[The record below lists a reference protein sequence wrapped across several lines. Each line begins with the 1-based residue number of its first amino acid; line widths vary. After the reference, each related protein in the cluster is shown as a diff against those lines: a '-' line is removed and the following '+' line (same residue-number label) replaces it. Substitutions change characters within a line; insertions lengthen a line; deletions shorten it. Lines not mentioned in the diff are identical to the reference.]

1 MVVPADT
8 EDRCNPA
15 QFVARSVTK
24 YVAPQRFGSSRL
36 SQLVLS
42 TGIGENANVWQPYGV
57 VPTQASRLVAL
68 LPFFAEPAEMTTA
81 SGCALYEL
89 YRA

>member
-1 MVVPADT
+1 MVLPADT

-24 YVAPQRFGSSRL
+24 YVVPQRFGSSGL

-42 TGIGENANVWQPYGV
+42 TGIGESANVWQPYGV
-57 VPTQASRLVAL
+57 VPTQASKLGADKSAVLSSKADQ
-68 LPFFAEPAEMTTA
+68 ETT
-81 SGCALYEL
+81 SPPGPM
-89 YRA
+89 